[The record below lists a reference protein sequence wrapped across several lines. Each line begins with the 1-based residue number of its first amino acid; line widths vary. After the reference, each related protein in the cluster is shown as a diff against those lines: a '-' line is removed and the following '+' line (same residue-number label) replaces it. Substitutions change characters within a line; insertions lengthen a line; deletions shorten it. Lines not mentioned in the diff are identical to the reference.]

1 MFSVNDLEKMTADA
15 IRELCKQHNIV
26 GRHKM
31 NKAVMIE
38 NLVALEKE
46 KNKQVYIK
54 KTKTGDIIAFK
65 VGEKVLSG
73 MVKELHTTGFKV
85 QTKNGRFFTI
95 GFENTVWVKTNGRWP
110 KWVYLALKGEQNVV
124 AKEQA

>member
-1 MFSVNDLEKMTADA
+1 MFVVSDLEKMTADA

-46 KNKQVYIK
+46 NNRHEYIK
-54 KTKTGDIIAFK
+54 KARTGDIVAFK

-73 MVKELHTTGFKV
+73 MIRELHRSSFKIE
-85 QTKNGRFFTI
+85 TKNGRSFIISFDHVI
-95 GFENTVWVKTNGRWP
+95 WVKTNDRWP
-110 KWVYLALKGEQNVV
+110 KWVYSALKGETNVV